1 MLSHFRLLATP
12 WTLAR
17 QAPLS
22 MGSSRREYWSGL
34 PCPPPGHLPTPGI
47 KPASLTSPALAGGF
61 LTIRAT
67 REALSNPGKPFIT
80 AKEHNHHLKQNIRF
94 PFYVTDNL
102 LSVLFLD
109 SYITFQITNSQM
121 TDILVVLSY
130 LKNELISIF
139 S

>member
-12 WTLAR
+12 WTVAR

-34 PCPPPGHLPTPGI
+34 PCPPPGHLPKPGI

-67 REALSNPGKPFIT
+67 REALSNPGKPFLT

-94 PFYVTDNL
+94 PFYFTDNL
-102 LSVLFLD
+102 LSVFFFFFPPR
-109 SYITFQITNSQM
+109 SHENATRKINKSPETCCRET
-121 TDILVVLSY
+121 
-130 LKNELISIF
+130 
-139 S
+139 